1 MDLELMMLEIWFLPN
16 KNRNFTKCWMRKQL
30 HDKLTTRCTS
40 STENQSA
47 EFIHTNKNTNS
58 RGLEV
63 AELKEEDMPMV

>member
-1 MDLELMMLEIWFLPN
+1 
-16 KNRNFTKCWMRKQL
+16 MRKQL